1 MIVGKDIASTGEK
14 GTETNA
20 ECFKGIFSP
29 QVVMVK
35 TVGKEKL
42 HMNNI
47 ALLLCDFILIISY
60 IMKSKIIQRGFPQ
73 LGTGCSTSFSSSAAA

>member
-35 TVGKEKL
+35 TVGKEKKL

-60 IMKSKIIQRGFPQ
+60 YCQKLTVRSK
-73 LGTGCSTSFSSSAAA
+73 TVN

>member
-1 MIVGKDIASTGEK
+1 MTVGTDIASTGEK

-29 QVVMVK
+29 QVVMIK
-35 TVGKEKL
+35 TVGKEKKL
-42 HMNNI
+42 RTNNT

-60 IMKSKIIQRGFPQ
+60 IMKSKIIQR
-73 LGTGCSTSFSSSAAA
+73 SFA

>member
-1 MIVGKDIASTGEK
+1 MTVGTDIASTGEK

-29 QVVMVK
+29 QVVMVN

-42 HMNNI
+42 RMNNI

-60 IMKSKIIQRGFPQ
+60 IMKSKIIQR
-73 LGTGCSTSFSSSAAA
+73 SFA

>member
-1 MIVGKDIASTGEK
+1 MTVGTDIASTGEK

-29 QVVMVK
+29 QVVMLK

-42 HMNNI
+42 RMNNI

-60 IMKSKIIQRGFPQ
+60 IMKSKIIQR
-73 LGTGCSTSFSSSAAA
+73 SFA